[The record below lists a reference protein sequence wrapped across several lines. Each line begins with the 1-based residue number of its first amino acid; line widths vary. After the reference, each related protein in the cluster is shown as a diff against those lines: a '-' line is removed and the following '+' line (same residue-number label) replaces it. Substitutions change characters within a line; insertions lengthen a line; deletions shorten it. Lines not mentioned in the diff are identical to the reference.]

1 MEYILALCA
10 LIIGFLAA
18 WFLASGRHAKTLIK
32 QEEKTLAFQTAQIE
46 AEKQKSVAQE
56 TLRLKSEEL
65 LRIQEE
71 LAQNLALA
79 NARGLEVAT
88 LRTTNNNLIEK
99 LENQKAEI
107 EELQKRLTAE
117 FENIANKILKE
128 RSDEF
133 TVSNHKNISEILN
146 PLKEKFS
153 FLRKKWTKLTTK
165 NCVIKSVCVK
175 KCENSQ
181 N

>member
-71 LAQNLALA
+71 LAQNLELA

-117 FENIANKILKE
+117 FENIAINTE
-128 RSDEF
+128 RTF
-133 TVSNHKNISEILN
+133 GRVTVSTTKISANLN